1 MGLTIQGN
9 VADAD
14 TVDGAQYAARLADAR
29 AALVRARPA
38 PPAERAAL
46 VASAQEVLR
55 RTTGVRLPDGT
66 VVAVDDGALALRI
79 DVARRTPPTI
89 SDAVLDAAIADL
101 TRLADILSRSTAV
114 DLAAADQR
122 LRQLVGEQRAL
133 GGQASLID
141 GISRWFARFL
151 SSLGGTPPDRRIPT
165 IVAGGIGLA
174 LLALVLGILGR
185 DLRERF
191 RREAVLPELV
201 ADERVD
207 PDTHLRAAE
216 DALRGGRPR
225 DAVLALYAYAIAVLA
240 ARELVR
246 YDPSLTDRELLA
258 RARTLP
264 NADALRDLVDLHE
277 RVSYGLRDA
286 NADDARRARALA
298 MRAVA

>member
-1 MGLTIQGN
+1 M
-9 VADAD
+9 ADAD
-14 TVDGAQYAARLADAR
+14 TVDRRTYEARLREARSALVSARLASGGARDAQIDRAR
-29 AALVRARPA
+29 ALLRQTTAVRAQDAQITVDDA
-38 PPAERAAL
+38 PLAARIGASDAAL
-46 VASAQEVLR
+46 DDAVRDVTLLLDVAS
-55 RTTGVRLPDGT
+55 
-66 VVAVDDGALALRI
+66 
-79 DVARRTPPTI
+79 RTP
-89 SDAVLDAAIADL
+89 
-101 TRLADILSRSTAV
+101 AV
-114 DLAAADQR
+114 DLAAADLR

-133 GGQASLID
+133 GGHASLID
-141 GISRWFARFL
+141 GLSRWFARFL

-207 PDTHLRAAE
+207 PDMHLRAAE

-240 ARELVR
+240 SRELVR

-286 NADDARRARALA
+286 NADDAHRARALA